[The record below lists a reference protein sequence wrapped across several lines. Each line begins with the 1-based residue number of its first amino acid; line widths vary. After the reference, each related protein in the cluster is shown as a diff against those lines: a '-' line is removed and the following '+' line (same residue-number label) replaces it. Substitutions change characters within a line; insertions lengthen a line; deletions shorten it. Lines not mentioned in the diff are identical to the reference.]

1 MKVSAMK
8 ISAVIVASNE
18 ERNIARAVASLLAC
32 ADEIVVVDSGST
44 DRTREI
50 AAALGARVIE
60 EPWRGYAAQKNFAAS
75 VAAHPYILSID
86 ADEELTPALAA
97 EIAALKA
104 KPPQFDA
111 WTMPRLARYLGRWIH
126 HSGWYPDRKVRLYH
140 RDRATWHG
148 DYVHESVQLSR
159 DISGTT
165 GHLNSDLLHFTCD
178 SLSQHLR
185 TLDRYT
191 SLAAQQLTAAGK
203 PIPFRRLVIDPP
215 WTFLRSY
222 ILQRGFLDGSHGFVI
237 AAMASF
243 YTFTK
248 YAKAREMS
256 Q

>member
-1 MKVSAMK
+1 MK
-8 ISAVIVASNE
+8 ISATVVAFNE
-18 ERNIARAVASLLAC
+18 ERNIARAVTSLRAC
-32 ADEIVVVDSGST
+32 ADEIVVVDSGSS

-75 VAAHPYILSID
+75 VATHPYILSID
-86 ADEELTPALAA
+86 ADEELTPALAE
-97 EIAALKA
+97 EIIALKTQA
-104 KPPQFDA
+104 PQFDA
-111 WTMPRLARYLGRWIH
+111 WTMPRLARYLGRWIR

-140 RDRATWHG
+140 RDRAAWQG
-148 DYVHESVQLSR
+148 DYVHESVHVSGG
-159 DISGTT
+159 ISGAI

-191 SLAAQQLTAAGK
+191 SLAAQQLAASGK

-222 ILQRGFLDGSHGFVI
+222 FLQRGFLDGTHGFLI

-248 YAKAREMS
+248 YSKARKIAR
-256 Q
+256 

>member
-1 MKVSAMK
+1 MK
-8 ISAVIVASNE
+8 ISATIVAFNE
-18 ERNIARAVASLLAC
+18 ERNIARAVASLSPC
-32 ADEIVVVDSGST
+32 VDEIVVVDSGGS

-50 AAALGARVIE
+50 AASLGARVIE

-75 VAAHPYILSID
+75 IAAHPYILSID

-97 EIAALKA
+97 EIAELKT
-104 KPPQFDA
+104 KSPQFDA
-111 WTMPRLARYLGRWIH
+111 WTMPRLARYLGRWIR

-140 RDRATWHG
+140 RDRAAWQG

-159 DISGTT
+159 GISGAI

-178 SLSQHLR
+178 SLSQHLS

-191 SLAAQQLTAAGK
+191 SLAAQQLAAAGK
-203 PIPFRRLVIDPP
+203 PISFRRLVIDPP

-222 ILQRGFLDGSHGFVI
+222 VLQRGFLDGTHGFVI

-248 YAKAREMS
+248 YAKARATPRETPK
-256 Q
+256 